1 MKKKFSQ
8 LLLFYI
14 LLPLAVFSQENIT
27 LEVSKQRI
35 IRDVYTLAS
44 DSLEGRKFN
53 QIGHSKAVNY
63 IVSEFQKA
71 GLKGANGYIQEI
83 PVSKTLTGATV
94 IEVNSRKL
102 YNKVNF
108 SFASSVPVQA
118 QVNFPLKFMGWEKQ
132 IPRTPQ
138 GDTALHIFS
147 SSVKDGM
154 KRVAEVASATGSTY
168 FFLTL
173 GKNEA
178 KNTRLISAEANAEN
192 MYYPQGV
199 FSMGSKK
206 HKWLKDFIPEENS
219 SVKVFLTKQQELKS
233 IYGAELGGVL
243 KEIAE
248 NGENNVIFTKTPM
261 VNLSANISF
270 PNRDSVLFDRN
281 ILGYIEG
288 TDLKDEYIILCAHY
302 DHLGSKGSKI
312 YYGADDNASGTA
324 AIMEL
329 ARVLSE
335 ARDNGAEFRRSI
347 VFIAFGAEETGLNGS
362 HYYVSNPTFPIEK
375 TVMVMNFD
383 MVGRPEKVAGNSNHI
398 FSITY
403 NMGSLNALRTLREVS
418 SQLNGFK
425 VLTSM
430 TLKDKILYKM
440 GSDHYPFTKKGVPAL
455 VFTTSTHNDY
465 HKVTDTPDKIN
476 FNNMLSVVKT
486 AAVFVVEVAN
496 NPKDFPNKRKRK

>member
-1 MKKKFSQ
+1 
-8 LLLFYI
+8 
-14 LLPLAVFSQENIT
+14 
-27 LEVSKQRI
+27 
-35 IRDVYTLAS
+35 
-44 DSLEGRKFN
+44 
-53 QIGHSKAVNY
+53 
-63 IVSEFQKA
+63 
-71 GLKGANGYIQEI
+71 
-83 PVSKTLTGATV
+83 
-94 IEVNSRKL
+94 VNSSKL

-118 QVNFPLKFMGWEKQ
+118 QVNLPLKFMGWEKQ
-132 IPRTPQ
+132 IPRIPQ

-147 SSVKDGM
+147 TSIQDGM
-154 KRVAEVASATGSTY
+154 KRIAEVSSATGSSY

-178 KNTRLISAEANAEN
+178 KNIRLISAEANAEN
-192 MYYPQGV
+192 IYYPQGV

-206 HKWLKDFIPEENS
+206 HKWLKDFIPEGNPNI
-219 SVKVFLTKQQELKS
+219 KVFLTKQHELKT

-243 KEIAE
+243 REMAGK
-248 NGENNVIFTKTPM
+248 GENDVVFSKPPT
-261 VNLSANISF
+261 VSLSANISF

-281 ILGYIEG
+281 IVGYIEG

-312 YYGADDNASGTA
+312 YYGADDNASGMA

-335 ARDNGAEFRRSI
+335 ARGNGAEFRRSI

-383 MVGRPEKVAGNSNHI
+383 MVGRPESVAGNSNHV

-403 NMGSLNALRTLREVS
+403 NMGGLNAMRTLRDVS

-440 GSDHYPFTKKGVPAL
+440 GSDHYPFAKKGVPAL

-465 HKVTDTPDKIN
+465 HKVTDTPEKIN

-496 NPKDFPNKRKRK
+496 NPKDFPNKKKRK